1 MTNSA
6 MSAAAFSINSS
17 ERVRANWASIM
28 RM

>member
-6 MSAAAFSINSS
+6 MSAAATSINSA
-17 ERVRANWASIM
+17 ERVIVNCASIM